1 MREEPPRRSGAS
13 VSSVRRSKWPVP
25 AVALAL
31 LALSGAQGRGQDAG
45 LADLQVRATPGGN
58 DDVSLPAPDDAAD
71 DTATPAKPKTPPK
84 PKPADLPPLR
94 PYPGAQRLGLRGG
107 APDRNLDPTGVPL
120 DINPPGP
127 TVATP
132 EPPPKRRKI
141 PDDAE
146 PFAPVGLRV
155 GDVDVKPYV
164 EQDIGYATN
173 PLGAASGVKG
183 TLEETTEA
191 GVGWQSVGGRND
203 FHGELKGGYTDYFG
217 TPEAS
222 GPYGSGTVD
231 EKIEATRDLVFDD
244 EGRFNFAPQSLSNFG
259 VTSGASGT
267 TPYVAV
273 STYGGTF
280 GATQAL
286 GKLSLGLHGTYDRES
301 YQNAAVG
308 VGGEGLAA
316 DDYNDWGL
324 KFRAAYRITEAIS
337 PFVEFGVDTRTYDSG
352 TDALGYRRDSNGVTG
367 MAGAT
372 LAFSQQLTGEASV
385 GYGERNYQDAR
396 LEQADA
402 PLFDA
407 SLIWSVTPLTTLT
420 LKAQSLLND
429 SILAG
434 ASADINRT
442 YTIDLSH
449 ALTRAIT
456 LGLTGTYGTDE
467 FVGVSERDVN
477 ATLGAKAEYHINRDV
492 VLKASA
498 THQIYLSNLPNQG
511 SVGDVFLMGIRL
523 QR

>member
-1 MREEPPRRSGAS
+1 
-13 VSSVRRSKWPVP
+13 VSSVRRSKWPL
-25 AVALAL
+25 AALAL
-31 LALSGAQGRGQDAG
+31 ALVALLGAEGRGQDAG
-45 LADLQVRATPGGN
+45 LADLQMRAS
-58 DDVSLPAPDDAAD
+58 DDPSLPALEPPSDAAED
-71 DTATPAKPKTPPK
+71 AATPAKPNTPPK

-94 PYPGAQRLGLRGG
+94 PYAGAQRLGLRGG
-107 APDRNLDPTGVPL
+107 APDPNLDPKGLPL
-120 DINPPGP
+120 DIHPPGP
-127 TVATP
+127 TIAVP
-132 EPPPKRRKI
+132 EPPPKRRKA
-141 PDDAE
+141 PDDSD

-155 GDVDVKPYV
+155 GDVDVKPYL

-173 PLGAASGVKG
+173 PLSAPSGGKG
-183 TLEETTEA
+183 SMFETTEA

-203 FHGELKGGYTDYFG
+203 FHGELKGGYNDYFA

-222 GPYGSGTVD
+222 GAYGSGTVD

-244 EGRFNFAPQSLSNFG
+244 EGRFNTAPQSLSNFG
-259 VTSGASGT
+259 VTPTASGT
-267 TPYVAV
+267 NPYVAV
-273 STYGGTF
+273 STFGGTF

-301 YQNAAVG
+301 YQNVALGA
-308 VGGEGLAA
+308 GGPGLAA

-324 KFRAAYRITEAIS
+324 KFRAAYRITEAFS
-337 PFVEFGVDTRTYDSG
+337 PFVEFGADTRAYDSG

-372 LAFSQQLTGEASV
+372 LAFSQQLTGEASA
-385 GYGERNYQDAR
+385 GYGERNYQDSR
-396 LEQADA
+396 LEHADA
-402 PLFDA
+402 PLVDA

-442 YTIDLSH
+442 YTIDVTH
-449 ALTRAIT
+449 ALTRAII
-456 LGLTGTYGTDE
+456 LGLTGSYGTDD
-467 FVGVSERDVN
+467 FVGVAERDVN
-477 ATLGAKAEYHINRDV
+477 ASFGATAEYHIDRDV